1 MLLARFISIPPLL
14 RLHLCTLGE
23 YIYLLLFSTFL
34 GKPATDRHEEAST
47 NCLLPTFI
55 TARPQKTPKQ
65 LFAASPAHE
74 TSMSMTFPTGSMG
87 YPRIFRRGFG
97 ELRNTMLKTTSSWKW
112 RCYRDFRDTRE
123 ISRGDF
129 KELGYTGRVNVFYI

>member
-1 MLLARFISIPPLL
+1 MLARFISIPSFTST
-14 RLHLCTLGE
+14 LCTLGE

-34 GKPATDRHEEAST
+34 GKPATDRHEEAS

-74 TSMSMTFPTGSMG
+74 TSISMTFPTGSMG

-129 KELGYTGRVNVFYI
+129 KKLRYTGRVNVFFI

>member
-1 MLLARFISIPPLL
+1 MLLARFISIPSFTST
-14 RLHLCTLGE
+14 LCTLGE

-34 GKPATDRHEEAST
+34 GKPATDRHEEAS

-74 TSMSMTFPTGSMG
+74 TSISMTFPTGSMG

-129 KELGYTGRVNVFYI
+129 KKLGYTGRVNVFFI